1 MIVIVAKNIIKEGKG
16 EEFKAAAAPLIEGTR
31 AEAGNISYELY
42 SDIENPNV
50 YTFIEKWQDEAA
62 IESHF
67 AAPHFIAAGKAF
79 EDLKDG
85 PMDLTKYRLEI

>member
-1 MIVIVAKNIIKEGKG
+1 MIVIVAKNTLKPGKA

-42 SDIENPNV
+42 ADIADPNV
-50 YTFIEKWQDEAA
+50 FTFIEKWQDEAA

-67 AAPHFIAAGKAF
+67 AAPHFKAAGPVI
-79 EDLKDG
+79 DG
-85 PMDLTKYRLEI
+85 LAAAPMDLTQYRLEI